1 MASPTS
7 VSVHLLPSLIPASGL
22 KGRVVVV
29 VDVLRATTV
38 IVRALAAGC
47 DAVIPCAEIDE
58 AKQVVSRLAPGKAL
72 LAGERDGMP
81 IPGFDLG
88 NSPGDFVSEVCRDK
102 TLVMTTSN
110 GTRAILACQDA
121 DRVLI
126 ASFANLGATS
136 HVLREE
142 RRPIHIVCAGTEGG
156 ISLEDSVLAG
166 AIVWELTLAAKD
178 WKLVP
183 LAAGNDEAEVV
194 LGLWKGLLSEMDEG
208 HTLEEVLSRGI
219 GGRRVKQ
226 LGFKPDIHDASLMDY
241 LNRVCELR
249 RNPVRIVRVS

>member
-1 MASPTS
+1 MPSTTT
-7 VSVHLLPSLIPASGL
+7 VSVHLLPSLIPTSGL
-22 KGRVVVV
+22 KGQVVVV

-47 DAVIPCAEIDE
+47 EAVIPCAEIED
-58 AKQVVSRLAPGKAL
+58 AKRVVERLPRDQVL
-72 LAGERDGMP
+72 LAGERDGLP

-88 NSPGDFVSEVCRDK
+88 NSPGDFVSEVCHGK

-110 GTRAILACQDA
+110 GTRAILGCQEA

-126 ASFANLGATS
+126 TSFANLGATS
-136 HVLREE
+136 QVLREE
-142 RRPIHIVCAGTEGG
+142 RRPIHVVCAGTEGG
-156 ISLEDSVLAG
+156 VSLEDSVLAG

-178 WKLVP
+178 WKLKP
-183 LAAGNDEAEVV
+183 LAAGNDEAEIV
-194 LGLWKGLLSEMDEG
+194 LGLWKGLLGEMDQG

-219 GGRRVKQ
+219 GGLRVKQ
-226 LGFKPDIHDASLMDY
+226 LGYKPDIHDAALMDF

-249 RNPVRIVRVS
+249 RNPLRIVRAD